1 MRLTIAEP
9 RLLKESINIISEL
22 VNEVTF
28 KVDTNKIEIVAMD
41 PANVAMVIFKL
52 LSSSF
57 IEYQVEKP
65 VAIAINLDSLKNVLR
80 RAKQTDAIT
89 LELKDNKLKVEI
101 KGESIRTFHLALID
115 IEEREQKI
123 PDLKFPLKVEMP
135 TMLFDEAIEDMDI
148 ISDSVALISEKD
160 RIIIQ
165 SQSKLNSAKV
175 EITTDEETVIEKEDD
190 EKVKSKYSTEYLKKI
205 IKGSKLS
212 NNVNLYFDNDYP
224 LKVEYKVMDKL
235 LLTFILAPR
244 VAND

>member
-1 MRLTIAEP
+1 M
-9 RLLKESINIISEL
+9 
-22 VNEVTF
+22 
-28 KVDTNKIEIVAMD
+28 
-41 PANVAMVIFKL
+41 
-52 LSSSF
+52 
-57 IEYQVEKP
+57 
-65 VAIAINLDSLKNVLR
+65 
-80 RAKQTDAIT
+80 
-89 LELKDNKLKVEI
+89 KDNKLKVEI

-212 NNVNLYFDNDYP
+212 NIVNLYFDNDYP